1 MKKLFLFL
9 SLLLLLTCAKEDS
22 QAPNTPPSQITRQ
35 NTLTVSAGD
44 GGSVSTTG
52 GTFSSGTQVSITA
65 TPNAGYSFS
74 GWSNGSTANPLTV
87 TLNSNTSITANFQVI
102 VNSYTLTVTAGEGGS
117 VSGGGEYEEGTE
129 VTITATPNDCFSFN
143 QWSDG
148 VTDTERV
155 VTINNNIE
163 VTAEFEFYP
172 NNQTISN
179 LIFKNSCSYD
189 FTLNQP
195 FNETSAYEIDNIG
208 WLGIKV
214 EESHGAFY
222 YPTNTDYRP
231 PGNFDIFITDINY
244 YDFNSDDLED
254 VLITWNY
261 SPHTVDRTTKYNFS
275 VFINNGDGTFYM
287 DNERILS
294 STIHDVLMPYRTMME
309 DFNGDGIKDII
320 SASMGKIERNPN
332 GNSFT
337 RWERIPLLLSNS
349 DGNYYDASTNIEGQE
364 DGISP
369 PVGHTFGHSISI
381 GDVDGDNDN
390 DIYTSNV
397 LLINDGTGKFINK
410 TSDLIY
416 ELRPNNRWN
425 MSSVIDDFNNDG
437 IDDFFNFFN
446 DSNLNNPDFSQYD
459 GVYSLSKNNTPSYSN
474 STIGF
479 VSGGKYGVNQTK
491 FNHAVSYD
499 VDLDG
504 FMDVVTS
511 VTRSDPYYVGK
522 SIQVFLNVEDANGE
536 RKFINADYLISDT
549 SSLDHMHG
557 EGQLLVKD
565 LNNDGTLDLAH
576 SSASFGSNLG
586 DQYGLQFYLNL
597 NGQLQL
603 QSTSLIPY
611 VLRNQY
617 NNASDTWVD
626 SATKLE
632 RSFPIDINESGWID
646 VISTV
651 HVNRYDEQRELVF
664 YSITDKD

>member
-1 MKKLFLFL
+1 MKKLPLFI
-9 SLLLLLTCAKEDS
+9 SLLFVLTCAKEDS
-22 QAPNTPPSQITRQ
+22 QAPNTPPSQITKQ
-35 NTLTVSAGD
+35 YTLTVSAGD
-44 GGSVSTTG
+44 GGSVSTAG
-52 GTFSSGTQVSITA
+52 GTFSQGTQVSITA
-65 TPNAGYSFS
+65 TPNSGYSFS
-74 GWSNGSTANPLTV
+74 SWSNGSTANPLTV
-87 TLNSNTSITANFQVI
+87 TLNSNTTITANFQVI

-117 VSGGGEYEEGTE
+117 VSGGGEYEEGSQ
-129 VTITATPNDCFSFN
+129 VTITASPNDCFSFN

-148 VTDTERV
+148 VTNTERV
-155 VTINNNIE
+155 VTINSNIE

-195 FNETSAYEIDNIG
+195 FNETSTYEIDKIG

-437 IDDFFNFFN
+437 IDDFFNLFN

>member
-1 MKKLFLFL
+1 
-9 SLLLLLTCAKEDS
+9 LTCAKEDS
-22 QAPNTPPSQITRQ
+22 QAPNTPPSQIVKQ
-35 NTLTVSAGD
+35 YTLSASAGE
-44 GGSVSTTG
+44 GGSVSGG
-52 GTFSSGTQVSITA
+52 GTFSSGTQVSLTA
-65 TPNAGYSFS
+65 TPNSGYSFS

-87 TLNSNTSITANFQVI
+87 TLNSNTTVTANFQVI

-117 VSGGGEYEEGTE
+117 VSGGGEYEEGSQ
-129 VTITATPNDCFSFN
+129 VTITASPNDCFSFN

-148 VTDTERV
+148 VTNTERV
-155 VTINNNIE
+155 VTINSNIE

-294 STIHDVLMPYRTMME
+294 STIHDVLMPYRTMMK

-437 IDDFFNFFN
+437 IDDFFNLFN

>member
-1 MKKLFLFL
+1 MTQLFIFL
-9 SLLLLLTCAKEDS
+9 CFCIILTCAKEDS
-22 QAPNTPPSQITRQ
+22 QAPNTPPTQIVKQ
-35 NTLTVSAGD
+35 YTLTASAGE
-44 GGSVSTTG
+44 GGSVSGG
-52 GTFSSGTQVSITA
+52 GTFSSGTQVSLTA
-65 TPNAGYSFS
+65 TPNSGYSFS
-74 GWSNGSTANPLTV
+74 SWSNGSTANPLTV
-87 TLNSNTSITANFQVI
+87 TLNSNTTITANFQVI
-102 VNSYTLTVTAGEGGS
+102 VNSYTLTVTAGEGGT
-117 VSGGGEYEEGTE
+117 VTGGGEYEEGTE
-129 VTITATPNDCFSFN
+129 VTISAVAESCFSFS

-148 VTDTERV
+148 ETSPERV
-155 VTINNNIE
+155 VTVNSNVE

-179 LIFKNSCSYD
+179 LNFKNNCSYD

-195 FNETSAYEIDNIG
+195 FNETSAYEIQNIG

-214 EESHGAFY
+214 EESHDAFY
-222 YPTNTDYRP
+222 YPTNADYRP
-231 PGNFDIFITDINY
+231 PGYFDLLITDLNY
-244 YDFNSDDLED
+244 YDFNSDELED
-254 VLITWNY
+254 VLIAWTY
-261 SPHTVDRTTKYNFS
+261 SPHTVDRETNYNYTIL
-275 VFINNGDGTFYM
+275 INNGDGTFYA
-287 DNERILS
+287 DYDRILS
-294 STIHDVLMPYRTMME
+294 SSIHDVLMPYRTMME

-320 SASMGKIERNPN
+320 SASMGKIERNPD

-349 DGNYYDASTNIEGQE
+349 DGTYYDASTNIEGQE

-437 IDDFFNFFN
+437 IDDFFNLFN

-536 RKFINADYLISDT
+536 RKFINADYLVSDT

-664 YSITDKD
+664 YSIVNKE